1 MRVLI
6 TGAAGFIG
14 STLAEHLVGAGWQ
27 VRGVDCFTDYYDVG
41 VKRANLASLAGH
53 DSFRSSRRT

>member
-14 STLAEHLVGAGWQ
+14 SHLAEHLVSVGWQ
-27 VRGVDCFTDYYDVG
+27 VVG
-41 VKRANLASLAGH
+41 LDNFDPFYERAVKEENL
-53 DSFRSSRRT
+53 RTARENEGFLFALSQ